1 VIVARHHR
9 RLNSQLVIPLGE
21 QFVELLVAHRR

>member
-9 RLNSQLVIPLGE
+9 RLNSQLIPLGE
-21 QFVELLVAHRR
+21 QFVKLLVAHRR